1 MGNADEKTN
10 RIRLDLDSSSV
21 HIHDNRCKNSP
32 KNDQCREA
40 FSEIATTYKV
50 LNATE
55 EEGVTY
61 TIPLTDSRD
70 EMYREDPARSFRFAI
85 DVISVLSSHL

>member
-1 MGNADEKTN
+1 MLAKRQTEF
-10 RIRLDLDSSSV
+10 RLDLDSSSV
-21 HIHDNRCKNSP
+21 HIHDDQCKNSP

-40 FSEIATTYKV
+40 FSEIATAYKV